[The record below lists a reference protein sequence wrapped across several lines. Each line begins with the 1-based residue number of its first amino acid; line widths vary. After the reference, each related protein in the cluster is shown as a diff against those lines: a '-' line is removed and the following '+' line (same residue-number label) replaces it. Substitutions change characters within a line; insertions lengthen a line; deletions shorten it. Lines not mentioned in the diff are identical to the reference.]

1 MILLVTNCRDITTDY
16 VVAEL
21 KKRGVAYF
29 RLNTEFLPQ
38 ALCTMDAYPKNS
50 WSISFGEKCILG
62 RNVGSAYFRRPGI
75 PEAVHGTNEEN
86 YVEAEWVSFLKSLYA
101 RLSGAWLNDP
111 ANIFLAEDKPRQ
123 ILIAHEIGLKVPFT
137 KITNDLH
144 VVKKTT
150 EMGTTIGKPL
160 RQALLAGEEEKVIF
174 TTRLD
179 EIRDEDAEAIATA
192 PLIVQ
197 TEIVK
202 KYDVRV
208 TVVGER
214 MFSTAIFSQV
224 NEETQVDWRKNSRSD
239 LEHIRIQLPNEINEK
254 CLELMRRLNLRYA
267 AIDFICDQQD
277 KLWFLEVNPNGQWAW
292 IENLTGYP
300 IASAIVD
307 ELEGIACEESN

>member
-21 KKRGVAYF
+21 KKRRASYF
-29 RLNTEFLPQ
+29 RLNTEFLPR

-50 WSISFGEKCILG
+50 WSISFGENRILG
-62 RNVGSAYFRRPGI
+62 ENISSAYFRRPGM
-75 PEAVHGTNEEN
+75 PEAVHDTNEKD
-86 YVEAEWVSFLKSLYA
+86 YAEAEWISFLKSLYA
-101 RLSGAWLNDP
+101 RLNGSWLNDP

-123 ILIAHEIGLKVPFT
+123 ILIAYEVGLKIPFT
-137 KITNDLH
+137 KITNDVH
-144 VVKKTT
+144 VVKKST
-150 EMGTTIGKPL
+150 EMGSTIGKPL

-179 EIRDEDAEAIATA
+179 EVRDEDAEAIARA

-197 TEIVK
+197 AEIVK

-214 MFSTAIFSQV
+214 VFSTAILSQV
-224 NEETQVDWRKNSRSD
+224 HEETQVDWRKNSRSS
-239 LEHIRIQLPNEINEK
+239 LEHIRIELPDKINKK

-300 IASAIVD
+300 IASTIVD
-307 ELEGIACEESN
+307 ELEEIACAGNN